1 MSGKNNNQNG
11 VAPGELN
18 TIREIL
24 MGKQLG
30 DVELRFADIENR
42 LEALRQEIFSELN
55 EVKNAVKESN
65 SGFKTELEQKFSDLE
80 KLIISNT
87 QKTENEITKS
97 KENMNSELAEMFI
110 EFGKKLMTKK

>member
-1 MSGKNNNQNG
+1 MSGKNNNENG

-30 DVELRFADIENR
+30 DVELRFADLENR

-55 EVKNAVKESN
+55 EVRNSAKDSN
-65 SGFKTELEQKFSDLE
+65 SVVKTEMVQKFSEIE
-80 KLIISNT
+80 KLIISNI
-87 QKTENEITKS
+87 QKTDEEISKS
-97 KENMNSELAEMFI
+97 KENMTNELAEMFI
-110 EFGKKLMTKK
+110 EFGKKLMNNK